1 MSDIRSLDLHGT
13 LDGYRKRR
21 FSPTELAK
29 NYLDAIQ
36 KENATYNDFLEI
48 NAELTMKRA
57 QELEAQIN
65 SSTKLPLFGVPI
77 AVKDNFLC
85 KGWKMTAG
93 SKILA
98 GYVSPYTAGC
108 VERLEAAGA
117 LIVGKTNLD
126 EFAMGSSN
134 ENSAYGPVRNPWDTS
149 RVPGGSSGGS
159 AAAVAAGHAVA
170 SLGTDTGGSIR
181 QPASFCGVV
190 GVKPSYGRVSRYGI
204 VAFASSLDQVGPI
217 TRTVWDSARLLEVM
231 AGYHTKDA
239 TSSRRVVPS
248 YTEALQNYSL
258 KNVRIGVS
266 RDWLEGVD
274 AEVRSSFEA
283 ALVTFQ
289 GEGAKIVDIKLPHV
303 KYALSTYYI
312 VAPSEA
318 SSNLAR
324 FDGVHY
330 GHRTAKADTA
340 EALYMRS
347 RGEGFGPEV
356 KMRIMLGTYALS
368 AGYFDAFY
376 MKANQVRALIQ
387 SDFEAAF
394 TQCDCIASPTAPTTA
409 FKLGEKTS
417 DPLTMYLSDIFTLPV
432 NLAGLPGISIPC
444 GLDKRKLPIGLQII
458 GRNFE
463 ETQLFQVS
471 HAFEKA
477 RGGFELPP
485 PLKGGGK

>member
-1 MSDIRSLDLHGT
+1 MDFRSLDMQGT

-21 FSPTELAK
+21 FSPTEVAK

-36 KENATYNDFLEI
+36 ADNPKYNDFLEI
-48 NAELTMKRA
+48 NADLTMKRA
-57 QELEAQIN
+57 QDLEGQIN
-65 SSTKLPLFGVPI
+65 SASKLPLFGVPI
-77 AVKDNFLC
+77 ALKDNFLA

-93 SKILA
+93 SKILE
-98 GYVSPYTAGC
+98 GYVSPYTAGS

-134 ENSAYGPVRNPWDTS
+134 ENSAYGPVRNPWDTE

-170 SLGTDTGGSIR
+170 ALGTDTGGSIR

-190 GVKPSYGRVSRYGI
+190 GIKPTYGRVSRYGI
-204 VAFASSLDQVGPI
+204 VAFSSSLDQVGPI

-239 TSSRRVVPS
+239 TSSRRVVPP
-248 YTEALQNYSL
+248 YTEKLQNYSI
-258 KNVRIGVS
+258 KNIRIGVA

-274 AEVRSSFEA
+274 AEVRASFEA
-283 ALVTFQ
+283 AMATLQ
-289 GEGAKIVDIKLPHV
+289 SEGAKLVDIKLPHV
-303 KYALSTYYI
+303 KYALSTYYLI
-312 VAPSEA
+312 APSEA

-330 GHRTAKADTA
+330 GHRTAVAKTADD
-340 EALYMRS
+340 LYMNS

-356 KMRIMLGTYALS
+356 KLRIMLGTYALS
-368 AGYFDAFY
+368 AGYFDAY
-376 MKANQVRALIQ
+376 YLKANQVRALIQ
-387 SDFEAAF
+387 SDFETAF
-394 TQCDCIASPTAPTTA
+394 ASCDCIASPTAPTTA

-417 DPLTMYLSDIFTLPV
+417 DPLTMYLSDIFTLPI

-444 GLDKRKLPIGLQII
+444 GLDKKKLPMGLQLI
-458 GRNFE
+458 GKSFD

-477 RGGFELPP
+477 RGGFELAPS
-485 PLKGGGK
+485 LKGGAA